1 MKKIILSVFLLTT
14 LLVQAQINHYFY
26 INVENEEK
34 FEEVF
39 QDYWL
44 KVAQEAVD
52 NGGIQGWS
60 VWKKQRKTNNY
71 NYIVAFHFKDINQYT
86 GEWSFDAMKA
96 TGIAPKHIE
105 FEWDVFREDTYRIDS
120 GVAGNAEYI
129 VVNYSKPDDL
139 NKQLKY
145 EVEYITP
152 VMKEMVSSN
161 TNNRTS
167 WNVQHKI
174 YPAGNGEKFTMLS
187 VDGYSSMADA
197 MKSFD
202 TEYGK
207 DYFSGWNKVIKK
219 VHGKK
224 TMKQSLTNGF
234 DYRPIYKYLFGTE

>member
-14 LLVQAQINHYFY
+14 FLVQAQINHYFY

-44 KVAQEAVD
+44 KVAQKAVD

-174 YPAGNGEKFTMLS
+174 YPAGN
-187 VDGYSSMADA
+187 
-197 MKSFD
+197 
-202 TEYGK
+202 
-207 DYFSGWNKVIKK
+207 
-219 VHGKK
+219 
-224 TMKQSLTNGF
+224 
-234 DYRPIYKYLFGTE
+234 